1 MNIFLLAL
9 LGNLIIAIWIIITLF
24 VVKLLKNKLLKYLDY
39 ITATTVW
46 LLLWIIFIW
55 FIPEIVDSELSWEN
69 VWIFILFWLFIFY
82 IFELFLHWHHCQD
95 LSHKNHS
102 CNKKH
107 YHKEKNWVL
116 MFGSTLLHNAFH
128 WVVLFWAFW
137 VNTTFWVT
145 TTVAI
150 LLHSIPQNIVNY
162 IMNHNKD
169 KYSYVAAFWWI
180 LWALLTYPFAKI
192 LLENKFI
199 ILSLIAWGLL
209 YTALAD
215 ILPEFKDKGKMKSK
229 IIYLFF
235 IVFWIILFL
244 LFE

>member
-107 YHKEKNWVL
+107 YHKEK
-116 MFGSTLLHNAFH
+116 
-128 WVVLFWAFW
+128 
-137 VNTTFWVT
+137 
-145 TTVAI
+145 I
-150 LLHSIPQNIVNY
+150 
-162 IMNHNKD
+162 
-169 KYSYVAAFWWI
+169 
-180 LWALLTYPFAKI
+180 
-192 LLENKFI
+192 
-199 ILSLIAWGLL
+199 
-209 YTALAD
+209 
-215 ILPEFKDKGKMKSK
+215 EF
-229 IIYLFF
+229 
-235 IVFWIILFL
+235 
-244 LFE
+244 